1 MSAAD
6 AISTA
11 RVGAGKEIRLA
22 AMEPPA
28 AMARRNT
35 FELKPLPPFRL
46 DLTAWALRRR
56 PENHIDRWDD
66 GAYRRALFVGDRRVE
81 VTARQTGSPEDPL
94 LEIQV
99 SGPDRSR
106 VDRAAIASA
115 LTRALGLQT
124 DLEPFYRMAGGD
136 PALGPLVAKFRGLK
150 PPRLPS
156 VFETLVNAIACQ
168 QLSLTVGLIL
178 LGRLAEKCFS
188 GARFSW
194 MTAPPFPRP
203 ADVVRVTPR
212 QLRAMGFS
220 RQKSRAIR
228 GIATSVEAGKID
240 LEAFDG
246 LGDDDAFQALRRLH
260 GIGRWSAEYVL
271 LRGLGRLSVF
281 PGDDV
286 GGRKNLERWLKLRR
300 PLDYEGVRRRV
311 RRWQPYAGFIYFH
324 LLLQQLAD
332 RGYLH

>member
-1 MSAAD
+1 
-6 AISTA
+6 
-11 RVGAGKEIRLA
+11 
-22 AMEPPA
+22 
-28 AMARRNT
+28 MARKNT
-35 FELKPLPPFRL
+35 FELRASPPFRL
-46 DLTAWALRRR
+46 DFTAWALRRR
-56 PENHIDRWDD
+56 PENRIDRWED
-66 GAYRRALFVGDRRVE
+66 GAYRRTLFVGDRRVE
-81 VTARQTGSPEDPL
+81 VTVRQTGSPEDPV

-99 SGPDRSR
+99 SEPDRSR
-106 VDRAAIASA
+106 VDRAAIASL
-115 LTRALGLQT
+115 LTRALGLQA
-124 DLEPFYRMAGGD
+124 DLEPFYGIAASD

-178 LGRLAEKCFS
+178 LNRLAEKCS
-188 GARFSW
+188 SAAQLSI
-194 MTAPPFPRP
+194 TAPPFPRP
-203 ADVVRVTPR
+203 ADVVRITPR
-212 QLRAMGFS
+212 QLRALGFS
-220 RQKSRAIR
+220 RQKTRAIR
-228 GIATSVEAGKID
+228 GIAASVEAGKID
-240 LEAFDG
+240 LEAFDS
-246 LGDDDAFQALRRLH
+246 LGDDDALEALRRLH

-271 LRGLGRLSVF
+271 LRGLGRLSMF

-311 RRWQPYAGFIYFH
+311 KRWQPYAGFIYFH